1 MVDGRISYRFFPSPS
16 SGPWLSDA
24 VGFRIVIG
32 VSLPVTPDLTIV
44 TACYNAEETI
54 LRTCRSI
61 DGQRLP
67 EGTCIEHLVLDG
79 ASTDA
84 TLDRIA
90 HYESTRLREGNAPHV
105 QRSILSEK
113 DAGFYDAINSGL
125 ALARGSVI
133 GILNADDFLAGT
145 LVAWKILAALEM
157 SPVAGVYGDLL
168 YVRWRKGSWSQH
180 RYWRAGRWRRSRFWA
195 GWMPPHPTLY
205 LRRNVYEEL
214 GGFRTDFASAADYEF
229 TLRLMKHPHI
239 TLHYVPQTFV
249 CMKVGGMSNR
259 SLGHRWLAHR
269 MDWRAWTQNKLSPK
283 LLALPLKP
291 LRKLPQ
297 FLRRQ
302 QSFVFPE
309 WATRKSGECR

>member
-1 MVDGRISYRFFPSPS
+1 MRPF
-16 SGPWLSDA
+16 
-24 VGFRIVIG
+24 IG
-32 VSLPVTPDLTIV
+32 S
-44 TACYNAEETI
+44 
-54 LRTCRSI
+54 
-61 DGQRLP
+61 Q
-67 EGTCIEHLVLDG
+67 
-79 ASTDA
+79 
-84 TLDRIA
+84 

-105 QRSILSEK
+105 QRSIRSER
-113 DAGFYDAINSGL
+113 DAGFYDAINRGL

-145 LVAWKILAALEM
+145 FVAWKILAALDM

-168 YVRWRKGSWSQH
+168 YVRWRNGSWNQH
-180 RYWRAGRWRRSRFWA
+180 RYWRAGRWRRSRLWA

-249 CMKVGGMSNR
+249 CMRIGGMSNR
-259 SLGHRWLAHR
+259 SLRHRWLAHR

-309 WATRKSGECR
+309 WATRESGECR